1 MNTETLS
8 ALKQVNLQ
16 IQQLQGVLQDSTL
29 TPPLTPQEAS
39 LVGQSINDLE
49 ELQDTLIHQTLQA
62 MVDQLNATNGQ
73 LQALLTTMQATSARL
88 GKLAAGIRQVS
99 DAVGALAQITAKAMS
114 AGLIG

>member
-1 MNTETLS
+1 MNTETLN

-16 IQQLQGVLQDSTL
+16 IQQLQGVLEDGTL
-29 TPPLTPQEAS
+29 TPPLTSQEAS
-39 LVGQSINDLE
+39 LVGQSIDALE

-62 MVDQLNATNGQ
+62 MVDEINSTNAQ
-73 LQALLTTMQATSARL
+73 LQPLLASMQATSARL

-99 DAVGALAQITAKAMS
+99 DVVGALAEIVTKGMS